1 MMLPQ
6 NGYSSCSASIPA
18 HLLRLSQTALTYA
31 EAAARSGSVTDDA
44 YQWLNKIRTRAG
56 LSTYSGLSR
65 EDFIKAVVDERKWEF
80 AGENVRWYDIL
91 RLELEDEAFAGK
103 DNNYD
108 PGSLHPAGDK
118 DYTFPI
124 PATETLVN
132 PNVK

>member
-1 MMLPQ
+1 M
-6 NGYSSCSASIPA
+6 
-18 HLLRLSQTALTYA
+18 
-31 EAAARSGSVTDDA
+31 
-44 YQWLNKIRTRAG
+44 
-56 LSTYSGLSR
+56 
-65 EDFIKAVVDERKWEF
+65 DERKWEF

-91 RLELEDEAFAGK
+91 RLELEDEVFAGK

-132 PNVK
+132 PNLK

>member
-1 MMLPQ
+1 M
-6 NGYSSCSASIPA
+6 
-18 HLLRLSQTALTYA
+18 
-31 EAAARSGSVTDDA
+31 TDEA

-91 RLELEDEAFAGK
+91 RLELEDEVFAGK

-108 PGSLHPAGDK
+108 PGNLHPAGDK

-132 PNVK
+132 PNLK